1 MRQPGKQARH
11 LPEIFLEFADVEF
24 THRVGHFVIV
34 VGIGMVSLEAPAP
47 QVRGVLGAPGKG
59 KVIEGCVQLRHDVTL
74 ESIPH
79 VVWLVLHQ
87 ISQVGKGEDRAFD
100 VASRKLGKVYGQTR
114 CNLWAVMAGV
124 TERSLEHPLFGN
136 NVNRMPRPGATPCS
150 RLRPATARRPTGRSR
165 WRWTW

>member
-24 THRVGHFVIV
+24 THRVGHF
-34 VGIGMVSLEAPAP
+34 
-47 QVRGVLGAPGKG
+47 
-59 KVIEGCVQLRHDVTL
+59 VIEGCVQLRHDVTL

-100 VASRKLGKVYGQTR
+100 VASRKLGKVYG
-114 CNLWAVMAGV
+114 
-124 TERSLEHPLFGN
+124 
-136 NVNRMPRPGATPCS
+136 
-150 RLRPATARRPTGRSR
+150 
-165 WRWTW
+165 